1 MPSNRIKKQIFSNPL
16 FAETAKQ
23 LQIKNKVHTKG
34 ITYSLKSFFMA
45 FIYENLKK
53 KVIFLADTVE
63 SAEKARD
70 DLFSILKN
78 RDDCEV
84 YLPAENYPYCSS
96 SIDDERKG
104 NRLLAL
110 EKILTKKYQIII
122 STFRNL
128 FDKIPTEDDYK
139 DSMYEFKTGKEISL
153 KDLIEKLDEKGFI
166 KVSTVEN
173 IGEYSVKGN
182 IIDIYPFALESPVR
196 IELFD
201 TEIESLRF
209 FDPVDQKKIR
219 EIGKINIFLSDA
231 GINTTTGRNLLE
243 ILDPETVVFIEE
255 CDDIRSKF
263 EDYYKQQIIEGF
275 NRSAKVELPYKEKYF
290 SPDEILKHLDSKNL
304 IVNGFTDTGKDIK
317 LDIVDQVSYRYDF
330 KSFLTSLDN
339 NSMKGY
345 YSYILC
351 DNPGQ
356 TERFEEILD
365 EELPGVKN
373 CSVTTVGIH
382 EGFILPSSNIA
393 VYTDHQIF
401 GRLKRTRNFRRFKK
415 AIPLRELK
423 RLQYGDVIVHMDH
436 GIGQFL
442 GLEKIRVAGSVRDV
456 VKLLYKDGDI
466 LFVKLDMIHM
476 IQKYSAR
483 DGVVPALSKLGG
495 KQFKNLKEKTKNSV
509 KSIARELIKLY
520 ARRKEA
526 KGYAF
531 PADAIWQTELE
542 ASFEFEDTPDQANA
556 VEDFKRDMESRIPMD
571 RLVCGDVGFGKTEV
585 AIRAAFKAAIAGKQ
599 VAILAPTTILVH
611 QHYENIKNRMERY
624 PLKVDVL
631 SRFRKPSD
639 QRKTLTGLKEGKID
653 IIIGT
658 HRLLSSD
665 VEFKDLGLLIVDEE
679 QRFGVKHKE
688 KIKELRVNV
697 DVMTL
702 TATPIPRTLHMSL
715 IGVRDLSLINT
726 PPVNRL
732 PIITEIHPYDEKII
746 FEAIMKEVDRGG
758 QVFFIHNRVETIE
771 TIRVSINKIV
781 PDVSIAIAHGQMKPA
796 ELEKIMYDFMYK
808 KYDVLLATT
817 IVENGVDIPNVN
829 TMIVNRADMF
839 GLSQLYQLRGRIGRS
854 SRQAY
859 AYFLAPPS
867 GSISPIARKRLE
879 TVSHFTDLGS
889 GFQIAMKDL
898 EIRGAGNLLG
908 GEQSGFIETV
918 GFDLYTRI
926 MEEAVSELKEEEFSD
941 VLRHIDTPVRM
952 IKSSINLQNEIY
964 LPEYYVDDA
973 SERVEIYRRMMNC
986 YSVDDLNDI
995 RTEVR
1000 DRFGI
1005 LPPEAV
1011 NLFSNVYL
1019 SILGGNLLI
1028 KNISLTK
1035 YGKNDVL
1042 KFTFNLEEMDEIKH
1056 TETALMV
1063 QENVI
1068 ELMKDPSVELTVEKD
1083 GEVVN
1088 FVMDKDMDKFN
1099 FTEKCLKM
1107 MGKSVK
1113 TVL

>member
-1 MPSNRIKKQIFSNPL
+1 MPSNQLKKQIFSDIHFSDTVRNL
-16 FAETAKQ
+16 E
-23 LQIKNKVHTKG
+23 KNNIVNTKG
-34 ITYSLKSFFMA
+34 LAYSLRSFFLA
-45 FIYENLKK
+45 YLLEESQK

-63 SAEKARD
+63 SAEKTRD

-78 RDDCEV
+78 RDNCEV
-84 YLPAENYPYCSS
+84 FLPAENYPYCSS

-104 NRLLAL
+104 NRLIAL
-110 EKILTKKYQIII
+110 DKILHDKYKIII
-122 STFRNL
+122 STYRNL
-128 FDKIPTEDDYK
+128 YEKIPTENDYIDSKYTFKIGKDIDLKQLLVKFDD
-139 DSMYEFKTGKEISL
+139 
-153 KDLIEKLDEKGFI
+153 KGFE
-166 KVSTVEN
+166 KTSTVER

-182 IIDIYPFALESPVR
+182 IIDIYPYASESPVR

-201 TEIESLRF
+201 TEIESLRY
-209 FDPVDQKKIR
+209 FDPVNQKKIK
-219 EIGKINIFLSDA
+219 EIKKVTIFLADS
-231 GINTTTGRNLLE
+231 GINNTTGRNLLE
-243 ILDPETVVFIEE
+243 IIDQDSVIFIED
-255 CDDIRSKF
+255 CDVMKVKF
-263 EDYYKQQIIEGF
+263 KEYYEQQIIEGF
-275 NRSAKVELPYKEKYF
+275 NRSAKVELPYKDKYF
-290 SPDEILKHLDSKNL
+290 SPEDILKHLDNKKL
-304 IVNGFTDTGKDIK
+304 ILNGFTDKDKDVKI
-317 LDIVDQVSYRYDF
+317 DIIDQVSYRYDF

-345 YSYILC
+345 FSYILC

-373 CSVTTVGIH
+373 CWVNTIGIH
-382 EGFILPSSNIA
+382 EGFRLPSSNVA

-401 GRLKRTRNFRRFKK
+401 GRLKRSRNFRRFKK
-415 AIPLRELK
+415 AIPLKELK
-423 RLQYGDVIVHMDH
+423 RLQYGDVIVHLDH
-436 GIGQFL
+436 GVGQFL

-456 VKLLYKDGDI
+456 IKLLYRDGDI

-476 IQKYSAR
+476 VQKYSAR
-483 DGVVPALSKLGG
+483 DGIMPTLSKLGG

-520 ARRKEA
+520 AKRKEA

-531 PADAIWQTELE
+531 PPDAIWQTELE
-542 ASFEFEDTPDQANA
+542 ASFEFEDTPDQASA

-585 AIRAAFKAAIAGKQ
+585 AIRAAFKAAISGKQ

-624 PLKVDVL
+624 PLEVDVL
-631 SRFRKPSD
+631 SRFRKPAE
-639 QRKTLTGLKEGKID
+639 QRKTLVNLKEGKVD
-653 IIIGT
+653 IVIGT
-658 HRLLSSD
+658 HRLLSKD

-688 KIKELRVNV
+688 KIKELRINV

-715 IGVRDLSLINT
+715 LGVRDLSLINT

-732 PIITEIHPYDEKII
+732 PIITEIHPYEDKII
-746 FEAIMKEVDRGG
+746 FEGIMKEVDRGG
-758 QVFFIHNRVETIE
+758 QVFFVHNRVETIE
-771 TIRVSINKIV
+771 TMKASIQKIV

-796 ELEKIMYDFMYK
+796 QLEKIMYDFMYK
-808 KYDVLLATT
+808 KFDVLIATT
-817 IVENGVDIPNVN
+817 IIENGVDIPNVN

-867 GSISPIARKRLE
+867 GSMTPIAKKRLE

-908 GEQSGFIETV
+908 GEQSGFIENV

-926 MEEAVSELKEEEFSD
+926 MEDAVSELKEEEFSD
-941 VLRHIDTPVRM
+941 VLKHIEAPVRI
-952 IKSSINLQNEIY
+952 IKSAINLQSEIY
-964 LPEYYVDDA
+964 LPEFFIDD
-973 SERVEIYRRMMNC
+973 STERVEIYRRMMNC
-986 YSVDDLNDI
+986 YSIDDLNEL

-1028 KNISLTK
+1028 KNIALIQQGNK
-1035 YGKNDVL
+1035 DVL
-1042 KFTFNLEEMDEIKH
+1042 KFTFNMEEMNEIKF

-1068 ELMKDPSVELTVEKD
+1068 EMMKDPSIELTVARD
-1083 GEVVN
+1083 GEVVF
-1088 FVMDKDMDKFN
+1088 FVVDKSMDKFN
-1099 FTEKCLKM
+1099 FTEKCLKIL
-1107 MGKSVK
+1107 GKKVQ

>member
-1 MPSNRIKKQIFSNPL
+1 MSSNQLKKQIFSDKYFSDTVNHL
-16 FAETAKQ
+16 E
-23 LQIKNKVHTKG
+23 KNDIVYTKG
-34 ITYSLKSFFMA
+34 LSYSLRSFFIA
-45 FIYENLKK
+45 YLSEVSRK

-63 SAEKARD
+63 SAEKTRD

-84 YLPAENYPYCSS
+84 FLPAENYPYCSS
-96 SIDDERKG
+96 DIDDERKG
-104 NRLLAL
+104 NRLIAL
-110 EKILTKKYQIII
+110 EKMLSNKSKIII
-122 STFRNL
+122 STYRNL
-128 FDKIPTEDDYK
+128 FDKIPTEKDYK
-139 DSMYEFKTGKEISL
+139 DNKFEFKVGKDIDL
-153 KDLIEKLDEKGFI
+153 KELVGKLADKNFE
-166 KVSTVEN
+166 KVSTVEK

-182 IIDIYPFALESPVR
+182 IVDIYPYASESPVR

-201 TEIESLRF
+201 TEIESLRY
-209 FDPVDQKKIR
+209 FDPVDQKKIK
-219 EIGKINIFLSDA
+219 EIKKVEIFLSDS
-231 GINTTTGRNLLE
+231 GRDVTVGRNLME
-243 ILDPETVVFIEE
+243 IIDQDSMIFIEE
-255 CDDIRSKF
+255 CDELNVKF
-263 EDYYKQQIIEGF
+263 EEYYEQQIIEGF
-275 NRSAKVELPYKEKYF
+275 NRSAKVEISYKEKYF
-290 SPDEILKHLDSKNL
+290 TPKYILELLDKKKL
-304 IVNGFTDTGKDIK
+304 IVNGFTDKNKDIK
-317 LDIVDQVSYRYDF
+317 IDIVDQVSYRYDF

-339 NSMKGY
+339 NSMRGY
-345 YSYILC
+345 SSFILC

-365 EELPGVKN
+365 EELPSVKN
-373 CSVTTVGIH
+373 CFVNTNGIH
-382 EGFILPSSNIA
+382 EGFILPSSKIA

-401 GRLKRTRNFRRFKK
+401 GRIKRTRNYRRFKK

-423 RLQYGDVIVHMDH
+423 RLQYGDVIVHLDH
-436 GIGQFL
+436 GVGQFL

-466 LFVKLDMIHM
+466 LFVKLDMIQM

-483 DGVVPALSKLGG
+483 DGVMPTLSKLGG

-520 ARRKEA
+520 AKRKEA
-526 KGYAF
+526 KGHAY
-531 PADAIWQTELE
+531 PPDPIWQTELE
-542 ASFEFEDTPDQANA
+542 ASFEFEDTPDQASA
-556 VEDFKRDMESRIPMD
+556 VVDFKRDMESRMPMD

-585 AIRAAFKAAIAGKQ
+585 AIRAAFKAAVSGKQ

-611 QHYENIKNRMERY
+611 QHYENIKNRVERY
-624 PLKVDVL
+624 PLEVDVL
-631 SRFRKPSD
+631 SRFKSPGE
-639 QRKTLTGLKEGKID
+639 QRKTLVNLKEGKVD

-658 HRLLSSD
+658 HRLLSKD

-715 IGVRDLSLINT
+715 LGVRDLSLINT

-732 PIITEIHPYDEKII
+732 PIITEIHPFEEKII
-746 FEAIMKEVDRGG
+746 FEGIMKEVDRGG
-758 QVFFIHNRVETIE
+758 QVFFVHNRVETIE
-771 TIRVSINKIV
+771 TMKASIQRIV
-781 PDVSIAIAHGQMKPA
+781 PDVSIAIAHGQMKPSQ
-796 ELEKIMYDFMYK
+796 LEKIMYNFMYK
-808 KYDVLLATT
+808 KYDVLIATT
-817 IVENGVDIPNVN
+817 IIENGVDIPNVN

-867 GSISPIARKRLE
+867 GSMTPIAKKRLE

-908 GEQSGFIETV
+908 GEQSGFIENV

-941 VLRHIDTPVRM
+941 VLRHIDAPTRM
-952 IKSSINLQNEIY
+952 TKSAINLQSEIY
-964 LPEYYVDDA
+964 LPEFYIDDS

-986 YSVDDLNDI
+986 FTIDDLNEL

-1028 KNISLTK
+1028 KNISMTK
-1035 YGKNDVL
+1035 YGKQDVL
-1042 KFTFNLEEMDEIKH
+1042 KFTFNLEEMEEIKH
-1056 TETALMV
+1056 TEKALMV

-1068 ELMKDPSVELTVEKD
+1068 NLMKDDSVELIMERD
-1083 GEVVN
+1083 GQVVN
-1088 FVMDKDMDKFN
+1088 FVVDKSMDKFN
-1099 FTEKCLKM
+1099 FTEKCLQMLGRK
-1107 MGKSVK
+1107 VK

>member
-1 MPSNRIKKQIFSNPL
+1 MPSDRLKKQIFSDKHFSDTVKYL
-16 FAETAKQ
+16 EK
-23 LQIKNKVHTKG
+23 KDVVHTKG
-34 ITYSLKSFFMA
+34 LAYSLRSFFLA
-45 FIYENLKK
+45 YLSEATQK

-63 SAEKARD
+63 SAEKTRD

-78 RDDCEV
+78 RDNCEV
-84 YLPAENYPYCSS
+84 FLPAENYPYCSS

-104 NRLLAL
+104 NRLIAL
-110 EKILTKKYQIII
+110 DKILTNKYKIVI
-122 STFRNL
+122 STYRNL
-128 FDKIPTEDDYK
+128 FDKIPTEDDYI
-139 DSMYEFKTGKEISL
+139 DSKFEFKVGKDLDL
-153 KDLIEKLDEKGFI
+153 KDFVGKLDEKGFEKI
-166 KVSTVEN
+166 STVEN
-173 IGEYSVKGN
+173 IGEYSIKGN
-182 IIDIYPFALESPVR
+182 IIDIYPYASESPVR

-201 TEIESLRF
+201 TEIESLRY
-209 FDPVDQKKIR
+209 FDPVDQKKIK
-219 EIGKINIFLSDA
+219 EIKKTTVFLADS
-231 GINTTTGRNLLE
+231 GMNNTSGRNLLE
-243 ILDPETVVFIEE
+243 IIDQDSVIFIED
-255 CDDIRSKF
+255 CDDMKVKF
-263 EDYYKQQIIEGF
+263 EEYYEQQIVEGF

-290 SPDEILKHLDSKNL
+290 TPADILEFLENKKL
-304 IVNGFTDTGKDIK
+304 ILNGFTDKNKDIK
-317 LDIVDQVSYRYDF
+317 IDIVDQISYRYDF

-339 NSMKGY
+339 NSMRGY

-356 TERFEEILD
+356 TERFDEILD

-373 CSVTTVGIH
+373 CYINTIGIH
-382 EGFILPSSNIA
+382 EGFILPSSNVA

-401 GRLKRTRNFRRFKK
+401 GRIKRTRNFRRFKK

-423 RLQYGDVIVHMDH
+423 RLQYGDVIVHLDH
-436 GIGQFL
+436 GVGQFL

-456 VKLLYKDGDI
+456 VKLLYRDGDI
-466 LFVKLDMIHM
+466 LFVKLDMIQM

-483 DGVVPALSKLGG
+483 DGIMPTLSKLGG
-495 KQFKNLKEKTKNSV
+495 KQFKKLKEKTKNSV

-520 ARRKEA
+520 AKRKEA
-526 KGYAF
+526 KGHAF
-531 PADAIWQTELE
+531 PSDPIWQTELE
-542 ASFEFEDTPDQANA
+542 ASFEFEDTPDQASA
-556 VEDFKRDMESRIPMD
+556 VVDFKRDMESRMPMD

-585 AIRAAFKAAIAGKQ
+585 AIRAAFKAAISGKQ

-611 QHYENIKNRMERY
+611 QHFENIKNRVERY
-624 PLKVDVL
+624 PLEVDVL
-631 SRFRKPSD
+631 SRFKSPAE
-639 QRKTLTGLKEGKID
+639 QRKTLVKLKEGKVD
-653 IIIGT
+653 IVIGT
-658 HRLLSSD
+658 HRLLSKD
-665 VEFKDLGLLIVDEE
+665 VEFKDLGLLVVDEE

-688 KIKELRVNV
+688 KIKEMRVNV

-715 IGVRDLSLINT
+715 LGVRDLSLINT

-732 PIITEIHPYDEKII
+732 PIITEIHPYEDKII
-746 FEAIMKEVDRGG
+746 FEGIMKEVDRGG

-771 TIRVSINKIV
+771 TMKASIQKIV
-781 PDVSIAIAHGQMKPA
+781 PDVSIAIAHGQMKPSQ
-796 ELEKIMYDFMYK
+796 LEKIMYDFMYK
-808 KYDVLLATT
+808 KYDVLIATT

-867 GSISPIARKRLE
+867 GSMTPVAKKRLE

-908 GEQSGFIETV
+908 GEQSGFIENV

-941 VLRHIDTPVRM
+941 ILRHIDAPVRM
-952 IKSSINLQNEIY
+952 TKSAINLQSKIY
-964 LPEYYVDDA
+964 LPEFYIDD
-973 SERVEIYRRMMNC
+973 STERVEIYRRMMNC
-986 YSVDDLNDI
+986 YTIDDLNEI

-1028 KNISLTK
+1028 KSIALTK
-1035 YGKNDVL
+1035 QGNKDVL
-1042 KFTFNLEEMDEIKH
+1042 KFIFNLEDMDEIKY

-1068 ELMKDPSVELTVEKD
+1068 EMMKNPEIELSVAKD
-1083 GEVVN
+1083 GEIIYFTV
-1088 FVMDKDMDKFN
+1088 DKALDKFN
-1099 FTEKCLKM
+1099 FTEKCLQQL
-1107 MGKSVK
+1107 GKSVK